1 MSKKVYAD
9 DLKNEQKLEETQKS
23 TKKSKKSDDKEE
35 SSEVGASG
43 FSDEAEKKFQAKK
56 KSRLEKLHN
65 VVSKGLIPPN
75 QKTTTE
81 QKKGK
86 WRDLSVRVKWSLIMV
101 SLVFLIIAMGSIYTA
116 IMVGIIIIAIFYEL
130 LDIGR
135 FKERN
140 LEVKNYYL
148 VSWYILSLGMY
159 YSYILVLKDKI
170 ILEGK
175 FKILLFL
182 LKYHKFICFML
193 YCFGFLLFLKS
204 LTKGYYRYQFQ
215 QFAYVHII
223 FLIFGFLSS
232 LIISNI
238 FHGMIWFLVPV
249 SCVVINDIGGYMF
262 GKLFGKHPLS
272 SLSPN
277 KTIEGFVG
285 ALFSTMVWCYFW
297 TKLLCL
303 YEPILCPIEK
313 VTFVPFKLFK
323 MTCDVSE
330 LLKKYEISFNV
341 LGFVIRLSV
350 TNIQCH
356 TLIIGLF
363 ASLIAPLGG
372 LFASGFKR
380 SLKIKDFA
388 DTIPGHGGVTDRMDC
403 ELLNGAFVYVYLS
416 QFVFFDGAKIVDN
429 IIKKIMR
436 LSSEEQL
443 AIYEKLKNVLGKE

>member
-9 DLKNEQKLEETQKS
+9 DIKSEQKLSEKTENPEK
-23 TKKSKKSDDKEE
+23 TKKNDEKDE
-35 SSEVGASG
+35 SSEIGASG
-43 FSDEAEKKFQAKK
+43 FSDEAEKKFQEKK
-56 KSRLEKLHN
+56 KSRLAKLHN

-75 QKTTTE
+75 QKNITE

-86 WRDLSVRVKWSLIMV
+86 WRDLSVRVKWSLIMT
-101 SLVFLIIAMGSIYTA
+101 SFVFLIIAMGSIYTA
-116 IMVGIIIIAIFYEL
+116 ILVGIITIAIFYEL
-130 LDIGR
+130 LDIPR

-204 LTKGYYRYQFQ
+204 LKKGYYRYQFQ
-215 QFAYVHII
+215 QFAYLHLI

-249 SCVVINDIGGYMF
+249 SCVVINDIGGYMW
-262 GKLFGKHPLS
+262 GKMFGKHPLS
-272 SLSPN
+272 PLSPN

-285 ALFSTMVWCYFW
+285 ALFSTIIWCFFW

-313 VTFVPFKLFK
+313 VSFMPFKIFYMK
-323 MTCDVSE
+323 CDVSE
-330 LLKKYEISFNV
+330 LLKKYEIIFNILSFKIKIN
-341 LGFVIRLSV
+341 I

-356 TLIIGLF
+356 TFIIGLF

-380 SLKIKDFA
+380 SIKIKDFA

-416 QFVFFDGAKIVDN
+416 QFVFFDGAKIVDK
-429 IIKKIMR
+429 IVKKILK
-436 LSSEEQL
+436 LSSEEQM
-443 AIYEKLKNVLGKE
+443 IIFEKLKNILGK